1 MRPAKLAQNNPPF
14 DPAPAFEDFTP
25 ALRAI
30 ADQPAAIVKEA
41 RQIVA
46 LARAFNREVIQPS
59 AAALDRQMAEDPDY
73 LPWSFVQTANEWG
86 FYTLFVPKLFG
97 GRGYNLSCVNL
108 FLEELASGCLAMANL
123 VGVHYL
129 GYTMLTASW
138 NMRLLSKISR
148 QIVTSE
154 KQGEPCLLSLAMT
167 EPDAGTDSQN
177 IELMNHGN
185 LRCLAEKVPGGYR
198 LNGTKIFISC
208 GHLSTWQ
215 VVHAYTDADKASENT
230 VMLLVHKDSPGF
242 CLGKKEHKMGQKGCP
257 ASELIFKDCF
267 VPDDLVCIDNAQI
280 QALKRDAA
288 QTNAQIFAYIWGAS
302 RAAVG
307 AFGIGAARGAYEAA
321 LRFANETALNGA
333 PLINQQ
339 WCQGLLAQ
347 MYANVAVC
355 RSACH
360 EATQANAMHG
370 LWKTL
375 NRKPLYYAARLLPAA
390 WAGALLEKICRM
402 RIVTTVSRILNFDLQ
417 AEAEIDQ
424 VDGWGSM
431 VKVAGTNAGMR
442 NCQLALELMGQAGLR
457 HDRGAEKI
465 FRDARLL
472 QIYEGT
478 NEVNRVNVFKRLIQR
493 SCPQAVSFSQTNG

>member
-1 MRPAKLAQNNPPF
+1 MRPAKLAQTNPPF
-14 DPAPAFEDFTP
+14 DPAPAFDDFS
-25 ALRAI
+25 AGLRAI
-30 ADQPAAIVKEA
+30 ADQPAGIVKEA
-41 RQIVA
+41 RQVVA

-59 AAALDRQMAEDPDY
+59 ATALDRRMTEAPDD
-73 LPWSFVQTANEWG
+73 LPWSFVKTANAWG
-86 FYTLFVPKLFG
+86 FYTLFIPKLFG

-138 NMRLLSKISR
+138 NMRLLSRISR
-148 QIVTSE
+148 QIATSE
-154 KQGEPCLLSLAMT
+154 KRGELCLLSLAMT

-177 IELMNHGN
+177 IELMDHGN
-185 LRCLAEKVPGGYR
+185 LRCVAEKVPGGYR

-215 VVHAYTDADKASENT
+215 VVHAYTDSDKASENT
-230 VMLLVHKDSPGF
+230 VMLLVHKDAPGF
-242 CLGKKEHKMGQKGCP
+242 SLGKKERKMGQKSCP

-280 QALKRDAA
+280 EALKRNAA

-321 LRFANETALNGA
+321 LRFADQTTVNGA
-333 PLINQQ
+333 PLANQQ
-339 WCQGLLAQ
+339 WCQGLLAE
-347 MYANVAVC
+347 MYANVAVS
-355 RSACH
+355 RAACH
-360 EATQANAMHG
+360 EATQANALHG

-375 NRKPLYYAARLLPAA
+375 NRKPLYYLARWLPAA
-390 WAGALLEKICRM
+390 WTGALLEQICRLGL
-402 RIVTTVSRILNFDLQ
+402 VTRLSRRLNLDHQ
-417 AEAEIDQ
+417 TDAEIDR

-431 VKVAGTNAGMR
+431 VKVAGTNAGLR
-442 NCQLALELMGQAGLR
+442 NCQLALALMGQEGLR

-465 FRDARLL
+465 LRDARLL

-493 SCPQAVSFSQTNG
+493 SCPQVVPFAHTNG